1 MERQLKRQV
10 DRSTFTDIQKQS
22 FGLKLIFEKHKF
34 RQNAESFGLIL
45 QNLNLIYVIGTSLNL
60 IGKLRKEKEFRQQ
73 YCRNSTKIGERNRK
87 SWREKE
93 EEFRQHCYRNSSAQI
108 PAWSCV
114 LCAQVW
120 SAQKKKKKSNLWQW
134 HCRKW
139 GKKN

>member
-1 MERQLKRQV
+1 M
-10 DRSTFTDIQKQS
+10 
-22 FGLKLIFEKHKF
+22 
-34 RQNAESFGLIL
+34 
-45 QNLNLIYVIGTSLNL
+45 NL

-73 YCRNSTKIGERNRK
+73 YYRNSTKIREKNRK

-93 EEFRQHCYRNSSAQI
+93 EEFRQHCYRNSSTQI
-108 PAWSCV
+108 PTWSCV

-139 GKKN
+139 GKKIEWNYGNVIVENERKKKMLLSKSGKKF